1 MAESMLRVER
11 RMTFHMLL
19 LISYEIFQKKVNSQD
34 LFIVC
39 LPDNVRMIKFL

>member
-11 RMTFHMLL
+11 RMTFYMLL
-19 LISYEIFQKKVNSQD
+19 LISYKVFQKKVNSQD